1 MVVSSRVLN
10 AKSERYYKAGLGKK
24 KQPGFWQG
32 IRKQL
37 AAHPIVVALIFFIMV
52 FSGVASFFM
61 YLPAER
67 HRFNFGGLY
76 NDDAGSA

>member
-1 MVVSSRVLN
+1 MVVSKRVVN
-10 AKSERYYKAGLGKK
+10 AKSERYYKAGQGKK
-24 KQPGFWQG
+24 KEPGFWQG

-37 AAHPIVVALIFFIMV
+37 AAHPVVVALIFFIMI

-67 HRFNFGGLY
+67 QRFSLGGLY
-76 NDDAGSA
+76 SGGDE